1 MENTGK
7 ARKPAMQFFRVMANI
22 CAIVD
27 TKINRSCCLYKHD
40 ILIMRE
46 DGILVNKN
54 MKSYH
59 LILSKCELKCNL
71 NLTF

>member
-1 MENTGK
+1 MENTVK
-7 ARKPAMQFFRVMANI
+7 ASKPAMQFFRVMANI
-22 CAIVD
+22 YTIVD
-27 TKINRSCCLYKHD
+27 TKINRSSCLYKHD

-46 DGILVNKN
+46 DVNKN
-54 MKSYH
+54 LKSYH